1 MKKDARY
8 TAAQAL
14 LRMESAGAYSNLTI
28 DSLIEKNGL
37 DAREGAFAAAL
48 FYTVLERRLTIDHVL
63 AAYCARGL
71 ASLSKPVL
79 QSAARRMSA
88 CLDGRRGRLCSRI

>member
-63 AAYCARGL
+63 ADLPRCRSRCSRRCGSAYV
-71 ASLSKPVL
+71 SLSGWTAWTIMQPYLKA
-79 QSAARRMSA
+79 ST
-88 CLDGRRGRLCSRI
+88 